1 MIDPRWQQ
9 ALGAAA
15 LFAVNPSGLG
25 GVVVRAAPG
34 PVRDAWL
41 KALTELLE
49 PGTPIRRIPPQV
61 PDSRLLGGLDLT
73 ATLHAGRPVAE
84 RGLLAEADGGVVLV
98 PMAERMST
106 GTASRLAAV
115 LDTGEVRVEREGI
128 ATCWPARIAVIALD
142 EGLETEDRPPQ
153 VLMDRLGLWMD
164 LEGISPRH
172 LDDGPWDASA
182 VAQARAA
189 QAPAPGGGRPGRA
202 RQRLR
207 LQGQHL

>member
-1 MIDPRWQQ
+1 LIDPRWQQ

-41 KALTELLE
+41 EAVTELLG

-84 RGLLAEADGGVVLV
+84 RGLLAEADGGVVIV
-98 PMAERMST
+98 PMAERMGA
-106 GTASRLAAV
+106 GTAGRLAAV

-128 ATCWPARIAVIALD
+128 ASCWPARIAVIALD
-142 EGLETEDRPPQ
+142 EGLETEDQPPL
-153 VLMDRLGLWMD
+153 VLMDRLALLID
-164 LEGISPRH
+164 I
-172 LDDGPWDASA
+172 
-182 VAQARAA
+182 
-189 QAPAPGGGRPGRA
+189 
-202 RQRLR
+202 
-207 LQGQHL
+207 